1 MFQQVWSSFT
11 HNINRVIH
19 STSGAWSISDQYI
32 RNPVVQ
38 GCIHRR
44 SKYMEIKIGKHTI
57 GPGHP
62 TYFIADVAAN
72 HDGDLERAKLLIHLA
87 QQAGA
92 DAAKFQNF
100 RAPKIVSD
108 YGFTHMDGQ
117 FSHQASWKKSVFQ
130 VYTEASI
137 PFEWTTILKEE
148 CDKVGLDYFSA
159 PYDFEAIDMLD
170 PYVQMYKAG
179 SGEIDW
185 IEALERMASKGKP
198 FFVATGASTIGEV
211 QRAVHAILKIN
222 PQLVLMQCN
231 TNYTASPQNYDHL
244 HLNVLKTYATMFP
257 EVILGLSD
265 HTHALAPVLG
275 AVTLGARV
283 IERHFTDNNERQGPD
298 HKFAMD
304 PAGWTRMVE
313 ETRLLERALGSPDKF
328 VAGNEVDTAIVQR
341 RCLRA
346 ARDIQ
351 AGEVFTREMIDV
363 LRPATPG
370 AIKPNQI
377 PAVLGTRALQ
387 DIPFGKELRWTD
399 LGA

>member
-1 MFQQVWSSFT
+1 
-11 HNINRVIH
+11 
-19 STSGAWSISDQYI
+19 
-32 RNPVVQ
+32 
-38 GCIHRR
+38 
-44 SKYMEIKIGKHTI
+44 MEIKIGAHTI
-57 GPGHP
+57 GTHHP
-62 TYFIADVAAN
+62 VYFIADIAAN
-72 HDGDLERAKLLIHLA
+72 HDGDLERAKMLIRLA
-87 QQAGA
+87 KSAGA

-100 RAPKIVSD
+100 RAPHIVSE

-117 FSHQASWKKSVFQ
+117 VSHQATWKKSVFQ

-137 PFEWTTILKEE
+137 PFEWTPILKQA
-148 CDKVGLDYFSA
+148 CDEVGIDFFSA

-198 FFVATGASTIGEV
+198 FFVATGASDIGEV

-231 TNYTASPQNYDHL
+231 TNYTANENNYDHL
-244 HLNVLKTYATMFP
+244 HINVLKTYAIMFP
-257 EVILGLSD
+257 DVILGLSD
-265 HTHALAPVLG
+265 HTHAIAPVLG

-283 IERHFTDNNERQGPD
+283 IERHFTDSNKRQGPD
-298 HKFAMD
+298 HKFAMN
-304 PAGWTRMVE
+304 PQKWANMVE
-313 ETRLLERALGSPDKF
+313 ETRILERSLGSGDKF
-328 VAGNEVDTAIVQR
+328 VARNELETAVIQR

-370 AIKPNQI
+370 AIKPNEI
-377 PAVLGTRALQ
+377 ASVIGKRALVNF
-387 DIPFGKELRWTD
+387 PLGKELRWTE
-399 LGA
+399 LGE